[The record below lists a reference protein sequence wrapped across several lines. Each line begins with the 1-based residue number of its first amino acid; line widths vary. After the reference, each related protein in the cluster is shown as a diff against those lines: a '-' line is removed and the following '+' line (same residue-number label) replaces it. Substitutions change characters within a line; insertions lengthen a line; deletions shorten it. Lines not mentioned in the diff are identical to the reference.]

1 MGLRTKFNLVFVI
14 VFLFGFAG
22 TGFALHGLF
31 ERHARNEVLQQA
43 RIMLEAANAIRNYTT
58 TQVNPLIMPLNLE
71 TFQPISVPGFAAQTN
86 LRQVREKYPNY
97 VYKEAA
103 LNPTNPID
111 RASDWEADIIQAFR
125 NTPDRKELIAQR
137 NTPTGRSLV
146 LAHPITVGDPQCLTC
161 HSVPANAPASM
172 IRKYGADNGFGWQLH
187 ETIGAQ
193 IVSVPMAVPLSHADA
208 ALRTVMGVLAAV
220 FVVILILLNVLLHYV
235 VIRPVVRMSR
245 IATAVSL
252 GEADVEEYE
261 RRGKDEIAAL
271 SAAFNRM
278 RRSLQSAMKMLEG

>member
-14 VFLFGFAG
+14 VFLFGLAG
-22 TGFALHGLF
+22 AGFVLQRLF
-31 ERHARNEVLQQA
+31 QRHARNEVLQEA
-43 RIMLEAANAIRNYTT
+43 RIMLEAANAIRSYTAN
-58 TQVNPLIMPLNLE
+58 QVDPLVMPLNLE
-71 TFQPISVPGFAAQTN
+71 NFQPVSVPGFAAQTN
-86 LRQVREKYPNY
+86 LRHLRKKHPNY

-125 NTPDRKELIAQR
+125 NTPDRKELIAER

-146 LAHPITVGDPQCLTC
+146 LAHPITIRDPQCLTC
-161 HSVPANAPASM
+161 HSVPANAPASL
-172 IRKYGADNGFGWQLH
+172 IRKYGTANGFGWQLND
-187 ETIGAQ
+187 TIGAQ
-193 IVSVPMAVPLSHADA
+193 IVSVPMALPLSHAETA
-208 ALRTVMGVLAAV
+208 FLTVMGVLAVV

-252 GEADVEEYE
+252 GEADVEDYE
-261 RRGKDEIAAL
+261 RKGSDEIAAL